1 MSNTKEIPVHSSK
14 VIVEL
19 SKGPSSFNQL
29 QLKYALSPST
39 LVRDLRF
46 LRAAGFIEVVII
58 RSETRDG
65 MRKAYALTGLGKKAV
80 PLFKRLEETE
90 KEIFGMGKK

>member
-1 MSNTKEIPVHSSK
+1 MSNTREIPVHSSK
-14 VIVEL
+14 VIIGL

-39 LVRDLRF
+39 LVRILRF
-46 LRAAGFIEVVII
+46 LRSSGFVQVVII
-58 RSETRDG
+58 PSLTRNG
-65 MRKAYALTGLGKKAV
+65 MRKAYSITGLGKKAV

-90 KEIFGMGKK
+90 KEILEKVRE